1 MDHQENEDASD
12 DGPSVASKV
21 FFAELCGLLEKIS
34 KTQGNDRKKRI
45 MKEFIDKWRD
55 YHNQLHKD
63 DKKTSDS
70 FYSAM
75 RLLIPHLEKERLA
88 YGIKEHMLAKL
99 LIEVLC
105 LGKDSPDANRLLNYK
120 APKSAKMEAGDF
132 ASVAYYVLKN
142 RCPEK
147 GSLTIKEVNNCL
159 DGIATNNAAKKKEL
173 VRKNILHL
181 LTNMSAI
188 ELKWLIR
195 MIVKELKVGLSQASV
210 LSVYHPDAEEFY
222 NVNNNLEKVC
232 RMLREK
238 DVRVHEIGISVFSPF
253 TPMLGERGAPDQ
265 IEKIMDGKPYYIETK
280 FDGERMVLHKD
291 EGNYKYFTRSGNEY
305 TSTFG
310 AHELDGNLTPHIH
323 NCFKPF
329 VKKCI
334 LDGEMIGYDPVTKTF
349 ATKAMNTDIKRQ
361 QQEGLQ
367 PCLHVFDIV
376 LLNDKV
382 LTNQPL
388 TERLKILKTVFE
400 PVEGRILLSEHKE
413 ARTNQDC
420 ADALNDAIDGREEG
434 IMVKNLESVYRPN
447 TRKGG
452 WFKVKP
458 EYVGGLMDELDVLVV
473 GGFFGVGHRSGM
485 MSHFLCAVAV
495 PPEEGEEPKIF
506 HSFCKVGSGYSK
518 KELSAFNL
526 KLVDHWKTFD
536 KKNPPTN
543 IILASGF
550 KEKPDAWI
558 EPSKSC
564 LVQIKAAE
572 IIDSERFKTGCT
584 LRFPRVEK
592 FRDDKHWH
600 ECMTVADILELKEK
614 SGGKLAGGRVEINE
628 DAGPAKKKRKVVSR
642 VVRPTLADRF
652 KGVDASSI
660 TKVSEMLKGKEF
672 CVVNGSSSFSK
683 PEAEKKIIEYGG
695 TIVQNPGSSTFCVLA
710 EKVALRV
717 TNLIKRDMYDIVK
730 LEWFHRC
737 IEGGTWVP
745 WSPGD
750 MIHTSPKTQKSFQVD
765 YDQFGDSY
773 TEDTTAE
780 QLKNVFDR
788 VNKDDI
794 DEVNETDIAEL
805 EQKYFPDE
813 SPYGLFRTCRFYID
827 KYLVIDDTTTH
838 IKDSSLDLLE
848 LELRFF
854 GGITTD
860 ELDDEVSHVLVDKK
874 DLSRVPEMRRERRNR
889 RKKFHIVTSEWVR
902 ECVEEG
908 ELSSERQFEPT

>member
-1 MDHQENEDASD
+1 MDDEEKGGDQDE
-12 DGPSVASKV
+12 GPTVASEV
-21 FFAELCGLLEKIS
+21 PFSELCGLLEKIS
-34 KTQGNDRKKRI
+34 KTQGNDKKKRI
-45 MKEFIDKWRD
+45 LKDFIDKWRE
-55 YHNQLHKD
+55 YHDKIHKG
-63 DKKTSDS
+63 KKDLNDS

-75 RLLIPHLEKERLA
+75 RLLIPHLEKERVA

-147 GSLTIKEVNNCL
+147 GTLNIKEVNDCL
-159 DGIATNNAAKKKEL
+159 DGIAVNNAAKKKDL
-173 VRKNILHL
+173 VRKYILHL

-210 LSVYHPDAEEFY
+210 LSVFHPDAEEFY

-238 DVRVHEIGISVFSPF
+238 NVRVHEIGISVFSPF

-265 IEKIMDGKPYYIETK
+265 IEKIMGGKPYFIETK
-280 FDGERMVLHKD
+280 FDGERMMLHKD

-310 AHELDGNLTPHIH
+310 AHELDGNLTPYIH

-334 LDGEMIGYDPVTKTF
+334 LDGEMIGYDPNTKTF

-388 TERLKILKTVFE
+388 KERLKILKTVFE
-400 PVEGRILLSEHKE
+400 EEEGRCLLSQHKE
-413 ARTNQDC
+413 ARSNQDC
-420 ADALNDAIDGREEG
+420 ADALNEAIDGREEG
-434 IMVKNLESVYRPN
+434 IMVKNPESVYRPN

-473 GGFFGVGHRSGM
+473 GGYFGVGHRSGM

-495 PPEEGEEPKIF
+495 PAEEGEEPKIF
-506 HSFCKVGSGYSK
+506 HSFCKVGSGYTK
-518 KELSAFNL
+518 KELSEFNN
-526 KLVDHWKTFD
+526 KLVDHWKIFD
-536 KKNPPTN
+536 KKNPPSN
-543 IILASGF
+543 IILAGF

-558 EPSKSC
+558 EPSKSAI
-564 LVQIKAAE
+564 VQIKAAE
-572 IIDSERFKTGCT
+572 IIDSDKFKTGFT

-592 FRDDKHWH
+592 FRDDKQWH
-600 ECMTVADILELKEK
+600 ECMTTKDVLEMKEK
-614 SGGKLAGGRVEINE
+614 SGGKLAAGRVEIDE
-628 DAGPAKKKRKVVSR
+628 SDQPVKKKRKVVSR
-642 VVRPTLADRF
+642 VVRPTLDARF
-652 KGVDASSI
+652 RGVDASSVK
-660 TKVSEMLKGKEF
+660 KVSEMLKGKEF
-672 CVVNGSSSFSK
+672 CVVNGSSSLPK
-683 PEAEKKIIEYGG
+683 PALEKKIIECGG

-730 LEWFHRC
+730 IEWFERC
-737 IEGGTWVP
+737 MDAGHWVP

-750 MIHTSPKTQKSFQVD
+750 MIHTSPKTQKSFQQD
-765 YDQFGDSY
+765 YDVYGDSY

-780 QLKNVFDR
+780 QLKSVFER
-788 VNKDDI
+788 ITQDI
-794 DEVNETDIAEL
+794 DCVNETDVAEL

-813 SPYGLFRTCRFYID
+813 SPYGLFRTCRFYMD
-827 KYLVIDDTTTH
+827 KYLVIGDTSTH

-854 GGITTD
+854 GGTTSD
-860 ELDDEVSHVLVDKK
+860 DLDDDVSHVLVDKK
-874 DLSRVPEMRRERRNR
+874 DLSRVAELKTERRSR
-889 RKKFHIVTSEWVR
+889 SKKYHIVTSDWVR
-902 ECVEEG
+902 ECMEEG
-908 ELSSERQFEPT
+908 DLSSERQFEPS

>member
-1 MDHQENEDASD
+1 MADENQD
-12 DGPSVASKV
+12 DNKDIGPTVAAEVPFS
-21 FFAELCGLLEKIS
+21 ELCGLLEKIS
-34 KTQGNDRKKRI
+34 KTQGNDKKKRI
-45 MKEFIDKWRD
+45 LKDFIDKWRD
-55 YHNQLHKD
+55 YHENLHKD
-63 DKKTSDS
+63 NKETNDS

-75 RLLIPHLEKERLA
+75 RLLIPHLEKERVA

-105 LGKDSPDANRLLNYK
+105 LGKDSADAHRLLNYK
-120 APKSAKMEAGDF
+120 APKSAKMDAGDF

-147 GSLTIKEVNNCL
+147 GTLKIKEVNDCL
-159 DGIATNNAAKKKEL
+159 DGIAANNAAKKKEL

-195 MIVKELKVGLSQASV
+195 MIVKELKVGLSQSSV
-210 LSVYHPDAEEFY
+210 LSVYHADAEDFY

-238 DVRVHEIGISVFSPF
+238 NVRVHEIGISVFSPF

-265 IEKIMDGKPYYIETK
+265 IEKLMEGKPYFIETK
-280 FDGERMVLHKD
+280 FDGERMMLHKD
-291 EGNYKYFTRSGNEY
+291 GGNYKYFTRSGNEY

-310 AHELDGNLTPHIH
+310 AHEMDGNLTPYIH
-323 NCFKPF
+323 HCFKPF

-334 LDGEMIGYDPVTKTF
+334 LDGEMIGYDPATKTF
-349 ATKAMNTDIKRQ
+349 ATKATNTDIKRQ

-388 TERLKILKTVFE
+388 KERLKILQTVFE
-400 PVEGRILLSEHKE
+400 PEEGRILLSEHKE
-413 ARTNQDC
+413 ARSNQEC
-420 ADALNDAIDGREEG
+420 ADALNEAIDGREEG
-434 IMVKNLESVYRPN
+434 IMVKNPESVYRPN

-495 PPEEGEEPKIF
+495 PPEEGEEPQIF

-518 KELSAFNL
+518 KELSDFNN
-526 KLVDHWKTFD
+526 KLVDHWKIFD

-564 LVQIKAAE
+564 IVQIKAAE
-572 IIDSERFKTGCT
+572 IIESDRFKTGCT

-592 FRDDKHWH
+592 FRDDKHWY
-600 ECMTVADILELKEK
+600 ECMTTKEVLEMKEK
-614 SGGKLAGGRVEINE
+614 SGGKLAAGRVEIGE
-628 DAGPAKKKRKVVSR
+628 SDEPSKKKRKVVSR
-642 VVRPTLADRF
+642 VVRPTLAAQFR
-652 KGVDASSI
+652 GVDASSV
-660 TKVSEMLKGKEF
+660 TKVSELLKGKEF
-672 CVVNGSSSFSK
+672 CVVNGSSSLTK
-683 PEAEKKIIEYGG
+683 PDAEKKIIEFGG

-710 EKVALRV
+710 DKVALRV
-717 TNLIKRDMYDIVK
+717 TNLIKRDIYDIVK
-730 LEWFHRC
+730 MEWFERC
-737 IEGGTWVP
+737 MNAGKWIP

-750 MIHTSPKTQKSFQVD
+750 MIHTSPKTEKSFQKD
-765 YDQFGDSY
+765 YDEYGDSY

-780 QLKNVFDR
+780 QLQTVFERMTQR
-788 VNKDDI
+788 VH
-794 DEVNETDIAEL
+794 EVNEMDIAVF

-813 SPYGLFRTCRFYID
+813 SPFGLFRTCRFYMD
-827 KYLVIDDTTTH
+827 KYLVVGDTSTH

-848 LELRFF
+848 LELRYF
-854 GGITTD
+854 GGTITEDLD
-860 ELDDEVSHVLVDKK
+860 EEVSHVLVEKR
-874 DLSRVPEMRRERRNR
+874 DLSRVAKLKTERRSR
-889 RKKFHIVTSEWVR
+889 SKKFHIITPDWVRQCMEEGDLTSER
-902 ECVEEG
+902 P
-908 ELSSERQFEPT
+908 FEPM